1 MPPAP
6 PGTWRPLDL
15 RLHPATP
22 PARSVNSRRCGRR
35 RATPAAQPARS
46 FYFLGQEEWTAERLA
61 TLPSV
66 DAVIRLSKDLAQIGI
81 YPTIDPLA
89 SQSRLLDTGLVG
101 PEHVEI
107 VARVRKA
114 AAADVQDLKP
124 RARGLTPPMWLDE
137 HGPRSANAPVPRP
150 RLRTR
155 VASTPLPLRVPSMDG
170 MARTADVHRELVRPR
185 SAVRP
190 VA

>member
-1 MPPAP
+1 
-6 PGTWRPLDL
+6 
-15 RLHPATP
+15 
-22 PARSVNSRRCGRR
+22 VNSRRCGRR

-81 YPTIDPLA
+81 YPTIDSLA
-89 SQSRLLDTGLVG
+89 SQSRLLDTGLVA

-107 VARVRKA
+107 TARVRKA

-124 RARGLTPPMWLDE
+124 HARKIQRFFAQPFYVAEAYTHRRGVTVGVAEALQTCRDILDGLHDRLPEQAFYFTGGMDQIRAKADE
-137 HGPRSANAPVPRP
+137 HQTG
-150 RLRTR
+150 
-155 VASTPLPLRVPSMDG
+155 STP
-170 MARTADVHRELVRPR
+170 
-185 SAVRP
+185 
-190 VA
+190 